1 MLAIA
6 KPGKAYKAKRPTR
19 DVFELEELADQLT
32 EAKREETDVVLSVW
46 GMEETVHGIIT
57 EMDSRTTLV
66 HVYRNGETVK
76 VPFLDIMR
84 VSNPM

>member
-1 MLAIA
+1 MPAVA
-6 KPGKAYKAKRPTR
+6 KPGKSYKAKRPTR
-19 DVFELEELADQLT
+19 DEFELEELADQLT
-32 EAKREETDVVLSVW
+32 EAKNEEIEVALIVW
-46 GMEETVHGIIT
+46 GMDETVCGTIM

-66 HVYRNGETVK
+66 HVYRHGETIK

>member
-1 MLAIA
+1 MPAID
-6 KPGKAYKAKRPTR
+6 KPGKKYKVKRPTR
-19 DVFELEELADQLT
+19 DEFDLEELADQLT
-32 EAKREETDVVLSVW
+32 EAKREEADVVLAVW
-46 GMEETVHGIIT
+46 GMEEIVHGIIT

-66 HVYRNGETVK
+66 HVYRHGETIK